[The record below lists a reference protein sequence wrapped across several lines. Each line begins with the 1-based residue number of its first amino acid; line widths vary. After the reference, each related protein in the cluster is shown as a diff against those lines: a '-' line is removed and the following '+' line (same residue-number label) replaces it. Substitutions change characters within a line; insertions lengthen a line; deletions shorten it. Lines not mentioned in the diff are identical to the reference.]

1 MKSRWRCG
9 FTLVEL
15 LVVITIIGILIA
27 LLLPAVQAA
36 REAARRGQC
45 TNQLKQLGLALH
57 NYHNIFNVFP
67 AGEGGTSQ
75 GGCWPSSATST
86 GSNCT
91 SLSPFVPL
99 LPYYEQTTLWD
110 QINSPLTDSYGT
122 HWPRFGTYPL
132 HGPRYIASWA
142 GNIYGY
148 PPFGEEIRC
157 LLCPSDPSAK
167 GLTSSWSMPKVSYAP
182 CKGDEIQYIENSA
195 DAARRGIFARGI
207 WFGITDITDGASNT
221 LALSERAVWSG
232 GNQILGGT
240 SSHANFTNMGAASGA
255 RPIVCMQE
263 KQPGGTLLNYTTTS
277 WWVGASW
284 ACGQNIGHGFT
295 TVLPPNAPS
304 CWSSLSSGSDFA
316 VGLATAQSYH
326 PGGVNVCMADGSC
339 RFVTET
345 IDTGDLNSA
354 EARALGVAQSPYG
367 VWGAMGS
374 RRGGESVA
382 LP

>member
-1 MKSRWRCG
+1 M
-9 FTLVEL
+9 EL

-45 TNQLKQLGLALH
+45 TNQLKQLGLALQ

-75 GGCWPSSATST
+75 GGCWPTSATQP
-86 GSNCT
+86 GSNCN

-99 LPYYEQTTLWD
+99 LPFFEQTTIWD
-110 QINSPLTDSYGT
+110 QINSPMVDSYGT

-132 HGPRYIASWA
+132 HGPRTTYNSV
-142 GNIYGY
+142 YGY
-148 PPFGEEIRC
+148 PPFGVEIRC
-157 LLCPSDPSAK
+157 LLCPSDGSAK
-167 GLTSSWSMPKVSYAP
+167 GYSASYSMPKTSYAA
-182 CKGDEIQYIENSA
+182 CKGDEIQYINNSA
-195 DAARRGIFARGI
+195 DSLRRGIFAKQI
-207 WFGITDITDGASNT
+207 WFGIADITDGTSNT
-221 LALSERAVWSG
+221 VALSERAVYPG

-240 SSHANFTNMGAASGA
+240 SNSASFTSMGAASGP
-255 RPIVCMQE
+255 RPSLCLQE
-263 KQPGGTLLNYTTTS
+263 KQPGGTLLNYTTSS
-277 WWVGASW
+277 WWVGTSW

-295 TVLPPNAPS
+295 TVLPPNAPA
-304 CWSSLSSGSDFA
+304 CWSGSASDFA
-316 VGLATAQSYH
+316 VGLATAQSFH

-354 EARALGVAQSPYG
+354 EARALGVQASPYG

-374 RRGGESVA
+374 RRGGESVT